1 MGRRF
6 LCRVLFLALVL
17 SLAAG
22 CGRTEDGAE
31 ETDGTAADTAADVNA
46 AAGAEPVGDGT
57 MLTTFEA
64 ASLAYETAKQWRS
77 DAVLWW
83 LLPVSAHLDEDW
95 ENSDTCFEWD
105 TIFVNRS
112 DDKRYVVYI
121 EGGHVTGAEEDTY
134 FFREIDIPGGIRD
147 ERPRLRIKEA
157 GAIAIENHMPRHAT
171 PMILY
176 TVENTDEQ
184 WNGRPVWEFVFGV
197 GEQYYVIDDRTG
209 ELLAVTGTDGQPTEP
224 PAAQEAE
231 KGDPEETAAAF
242 FAALDSGD
250 AAGALA
256 LMAES
261 RLENPDNRAM
271 WEASFAAISSLH
283 VLKMEGT
290 FKEEWNAVRQYY
302 VCTLDVTLEPGAQP
316 GLWEEGK
323 ITRWITLTLEN
334 GRWAVD
340 EISMNP

>member
-112 DDKRYVVYI
+112 DDSVMLCISKAARHGGRRRYLLLPRDR
-121 EGGHVTGAEEDTY
+121 HP
-134 FFREIDIPGGIRD
+134 RRHPG
-147 ERPRLRIKEA
+147 
-157 GAIAIENHMPRHAT
+157 
-171 PMILY
+171 
-176 TVENTDEQ
+176 
-184 WNGRPVWEFVFGV
+184 
-197 GEQYYVIDDRTG
+197 RT
-209 ELLAVTGTDGQPTEP
+209 P
-224 PAAQEAE
+224 PAQ
-231 KGDPEETAAAF
+231 D
-242 FAALDSGD
+242 
-250 AAGALA
+250 
-256 LMAES
+256 
-261 RLENPDNRAM
+261 
-271 WEASFAAISSLH
+271 
-283 VLKMEGT
+283 
-290 FKEEWNAVRQYY
+290 
-302 VCTLDVTLEPGAQP
+302 
-316 GLWEEGK
+316 
-323 ITRWITLTLEN
+323 
-334 GRWAVD
+334 
-340 EISMNP
+340 